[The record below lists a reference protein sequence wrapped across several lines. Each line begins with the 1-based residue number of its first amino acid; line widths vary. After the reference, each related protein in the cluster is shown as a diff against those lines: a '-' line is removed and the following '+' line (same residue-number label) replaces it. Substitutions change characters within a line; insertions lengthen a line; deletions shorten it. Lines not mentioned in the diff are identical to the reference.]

1 MSEASQ
7 TNESQSQS
15 SPEEKGGVDGVSLLY
30 IAFGIPAMWLFLV
43 VLFSAVKL
51 WDIPA

>member
-1 MSEASQ
+1 MSESSQ
-7 TNESQSQS
+7 THESQPQS
-15 SPEEKGGVDGVSLLY
+15 SPDEKKGVDGISLLY